1 MDEIKSNNKA
11 FGIYLG
17 EPSTEQL
24 NQFFYLHEK
33 DLVLMDTIRR
43 PATRLGFA
51 LQLGSL
57 RFLGTFTSDITNIPP
72 NVLNYVAAQ
81 LNIDPEEINYYSR
94 RQTRYQHTKLI
105 KSHYNYQDF
114 NQPEIETYLSK
125 WLLNRALYTTESSD
139 MLFDMLL
146 KKCLDEKI
154 VLPGVTTF
162 SRFVASTVEKA
173 EEHLY
178 QQLASLPTA
187 NERKQILELLELI
200 GTPVYGAT
208 IKMDILR
215 TPLADDSRKEISRG
229 FDRLKQFQTFSTE
242 SWNIES
248 IPEGKIKVLA
258 NYAFKAKAQLIQRM
272 SDQKKLALLVAFIHT
287 YKRKAMD
294 EQILAL
300 SIFFET
306 VFRRAKNKESKER
319 LRTIK
324 DLDRAASTL
333 SDIVEL
339 VMADPSDNSRYLF
352 VIEFWKYILRKMLT
366 KLYHKLGCW
375 LKMIVNQ
382 LPFLSF

>member
-1 MDEIKSNNKA
+1 
-11 FGIYLG
+11 
-17 EPSTEQL
+17 
-24 NQFFYLHEK
+24 
-33 DLVLMDTIRR
+33 
-43 PATRLGFA
+43 
-51 LQLGSL
+51 
-57 RFLGTFTSDITNIPP
+57 
-72 NVLNYVAAQ
+72 
-81 LNIDPEEINYYSR
+81 
-94 RQTRYQHTKLI
+94 
-105 KSHYNYQDF
+105 
-114 NQPEIETYLSK
+114 
-125 WLLNRALYTTESSD
+125 

-187 NERKQILELLELI
+187 KERKQILELLELI

-215 TPLADDSRKEISRG
+215 IPLADDSVKEISRG

-287 YKRKAMD
+287 YKRKAMQ
-294 EQILAL
+294 E
-300 SIFFET
+300 
-306 VFRRAKNKESKER
+306 
-319 LRTIK
+319 
-324 DLDRAASTL
+324 
-333 SDIVEL
+333 
-339 VMADPSDNSRYLF
+339 
-352 VIEFWKYILRKMLT
+352 
-366 KLYHKLGCW
+366 
-375 LKMIVNQ
+375 
-382 LPFLSF
+382 